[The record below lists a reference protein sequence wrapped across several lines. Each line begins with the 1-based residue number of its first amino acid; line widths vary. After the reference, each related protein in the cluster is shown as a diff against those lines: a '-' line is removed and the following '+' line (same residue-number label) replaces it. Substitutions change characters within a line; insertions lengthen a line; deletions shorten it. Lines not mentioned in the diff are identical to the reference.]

1 MNLFVSGPLMYVELV
16 KALTGKSFVPK
27 FGALHGYIQFVIKDE
42 GQSAMIPF
50 PDKTVEGVVYLDVDE
65 DALAR
70 FDAFQ
75 GKRFL
80 REEVSIEAEGGEWVE
95 ANVYCF
101 KLSRKSLLSD
111 KEWDEDVYR
120 AKFLKKAVE
129 LCRK

>member
-1 MNLFVSGPLMYVELV
+1 
-16 KALTGKSFVPK
+16 
-27 FGALHGYIQFVIKDE
+27 
-42 GQSAMIPF
+42 
-50 PDKTVEGVVYLDVDE
+50 VYLDVDE

-95 ANVYCF
+95 ANAYCF